1 MLDEP
6 ATDRLGGSKRVLLYS
21 FKIGFPLLSVL
32 ETIFLRARST
42 LKTVKTALV
51 TCGRDGWA
59 MLEGLSDRGAQTSQ
73 K

>member
-6 ATDRLGGSKRVLLYS
+6 ATDRLGGSKGVLLYS

-42 LKTVKTALV
+42 LETIRTILV
-51 TCGRDGWA
+51 TCDRDGVA
-59 MLEGLSDRGAQTSQ
+59 TSEGLCDGEVQTSQ
-73 K
+73 R